1 MFGTTMVNEPDQY
14 STTLVNEPGL
24 PVTTMVDTPDQ
35 PSTTLVNEPGLP
47 VTTMVDTPDQPSTTL
62 VNEPGLPVTTMVNKP
77 DLPETVGVNDPGLP
91 VINPAS
97 GEIMAV
103 PIKIKDDE
111 DYDIHNREILFF
123 NLFSLQYNK
132 EISAEGFYEQYRN
145 VIVAN
150 LKKKGDIIVWQN
162 DTILVEDEQLSP
174 TFEELILANV
184 LGLINAGL
192 PAFVLKNYYRL
203 IGKTKSLMDYK
214 ADILDKVPTFL
225 NEINGNLPAVLKSDA
240 DIPSR

>member
-1 MFGTTMVNEPDQY
+1 MVNE
-14 STTLVNEPGL
+14 
-24 PVTTMVDTPDQ
+24 PDQ
-35 PSTTLVNEPGLP
+35 PSTTLVNEPMLP
-47 VTTMVDTPDQPSTTL
+47 VNTMVNETDLPETTML
-62 VNEPGLPVTTMVNKP
+62 NKP
-77 DLPETVGVNDPGLP
+77 DLPETTMLNKPLPPQTVIVNKPETVVVNDPGLP

-97 GEIMAV
+97 SEIMQV
-103 PIKIKDDE
+103 PIKIKVDE
-111 DYDIHNREILFF
+111 DYDIHNSEILFF

-162 DTILVEDEQLSP
+162 DTILAEDEQLSP

>member
-1 MFGTTMVNEPDQY
+1 MVDEPDRPSTTLVNVPGLPVTTMVNEPDQL

-24 PVTTMVDTPDQ
+24 PVTT
-35 PSTTLVNEPGLP
+35 VNDPGLP
-47 VTTMVDTPDQPSTTL
+47 V
-62 VNEPGLPVTTMVNKP
+62 NTMVNKP
-77 DLPETVGVNDPGLP
+77 DLPETVGVNDSGLP
-91 VINPAS
+91 AIDPAS

-103 PIKIKDDE
+103 PIKIKVDE

-225 NEINGNLPAVLKSDA
+225 NEINGNLPAVLKNDA
-240 DIPSR
+240 DVPSR

>member
-1 MFGTTMVNEPDQY
+1 MVNEP
-14 STTLVNEPGL
+14 N
-24 PVTTMVDTPDQ
+24 Q
-35 PSTTLVNEPGLP
+35 PSTTLVNEPMLPVNTMVNEPGLP
-47 VTTMVDTPDQPSTTL
+47 LTTMVNKPDQPSMTL

-77 DLPETVGVNDPGLP
+77 GLPETVGVNDSGLP
-91 VINPAS
+91 AINPAS
-97 GEIMAV
+97 SEIMTV
-103 PIKIKDDE
+103 PIKIKVDE
-111 DYDIHNREILFF
+111 DYDIQTREILFF

-162 DTILVEDEQLSP
+162 DTILAEDEQLSP

-184 LGLINAGL
+184 LSLINAGL

-225 NEINGNLPAVLKSDA
+225 NEINGNLSAVLKSDA
-240 DIPSR
+240 DIPPR

>member
-1 MFGTTMVNEPDQY
+1 MVNEPDQPG
-14 STTLVNEPGL
+14 TVLVNKPGL
-24 PVTTMVDTPDQ
+24 PVTTM
-35 PSTTLVNEPGLP
+35 
-47 VTTMVDTPDQPSTTL
+47 
-62 VNEPGLPVTTMVNKP
+62 VNEPGLPVTTMVNEPDLPQITMLNKPLPPQTVTVNKP
-77 DLPETVGVNDPGLP
+77 DLPETVVVNDPGLP
-91 VINPAS
+91 AINPAS
-97 GEIMAV
+97 GEIMQV
-103 PIKIKDDE
+103 PIKIKVDE

-225 NEINGNLPAVLKSDA
+225 NEINGNLTAVLKSDA
-240 DIPSR
+240 DMPSR

>member
-1 MFGTTMVNEPDQY
+1 MVNEPDRPETVLVNKPGLPMTTMVNEPDQ
-14 STTLVNEPGL
+14 PA
-24 PVTTMVDTPDQ
+24 
-35 PSTTLVNEPGLP
+35 
-47 VTTMVDTPDQPSTTL
+47 TTL
-62 VNEPGLPVTTMVNKP
+62 VNEPGLPVTTMVNEPDLPQTTMLNMPLLPQTVKVNKP
-77 DLPETVGVNDPGLP
+77 DLPETVVVNDPGRP
-91 VINPAS
+91 AINPAS
-97 GEIMAV
+97 SEFMKV
-103 PIKIKDDE
+103 PIKIKVDE
-111 DYDIHNREILFF
+111 DYDIHNSEILFF
-123 NLFSLQYNK
+123 NLFSLQYNT

>member
-1 MFGTTMVNEPDQY
+1 MFGTTMVNEPDQPG
-14 STTLVNEPGL
+14 TVLVNKPGL
-24 PVTTMVDTPDQ
+24 PVTTM
-35 PSTTLVNEPGLP
+35 
-47 VTTMVDTPDQPSTTL
+47 
-62 VNEPGLPVTTMVNKP
+62 VNEPGLPVTTMVNEPDLPQITMLNKPLPPQTVTVNKP
-77 DLPETVGVNDPGLP
+77 DLPETVVVNDPGLP
-91 VINPAS
+91 AINPAS
-97 GEIMAV
+97 GEIMQV
-103 PIKIKDDE
+103 PIKIKVDE

-225 NEINGNLPAVLKSDA
+225 NEINGNLTAVLKSDA
-240 DIPSR
+240 DMPSR